1 MEFESMKLMLQSQD
15 LEEVQSPPSSDIF
28 NIFCKKDGDYINTIQ
43 VLEDATSEQR
53 TISTA
58 TQLLLEKAV
67 ASHQVQHQVNYQVSI
82 YEDVSEPAIKL
93 TY

>member
-1 MEFESMKLMLQSQD
+1 MEFESMKLLLQSQD

-43 VLEDATSEQR
+43 VLEGTTSGQR

-58 TQLLLEKAV
+58 AQLLLERAI
-67 ASHQVQHQVNYQVSI
+67 ASHRIQHQVDYHVSL
-82 YEDVSEPAIKL
+82 YEDVSEPAFKS
-93 TY
+93 TS